1 MSEKVLTAILILGIL
16 AAGFFGLD
24 EGLGETTK
32 HQEML
37 TVTDTY
43 NRHIMSGKVMVIKHY
58 VIVQTETGEEEIS
71 VNANVYDKVEKN
83 DEISVTVTITET
95 KWTHQTVIS
104 YSID

>member
-1 MSEKVLTAILILGIL
+1 MGDKIFAAIAIFLVLVF
-16 AAGFFGLD
+16 GFCMLD
-24 EGLGETTK
+24 DGLGEKTK

-43 NRHIMSGKVMVIKHY
+43 NRHIMSGKVMIIKHY
-58 VIVQTETGEEEIS
+58 VTVQTETGEEEIS
-71 VNANVYDKVEKN
+71 VSANVYDKVEKN

-95 KWTHQTVIS
+95 KWTHQTTID